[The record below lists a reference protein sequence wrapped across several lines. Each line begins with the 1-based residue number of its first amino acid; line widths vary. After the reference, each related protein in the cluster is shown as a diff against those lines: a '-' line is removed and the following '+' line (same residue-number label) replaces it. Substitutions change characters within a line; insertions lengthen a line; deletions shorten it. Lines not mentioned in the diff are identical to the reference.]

1 VVLTE
6 VTRRCRYRERVS
18 RRPLH
23 PATSVPRPDVV
34 GRRCGPTRDRHGR
47 GPRGPLA
54 LPGPLNPD
62 GPDVRP
68 SRRAEFDE
76 LVLSLVERL
85 VARWEA
91 ELEDVEFGTE
101 DVPQIP
107 DTWTDDPVPFGSC
120 VPAQGNRPA
129 RIVVF
134 RRPVELRAT
143 TPVERTALVNEV
155 LVEYI
160 AELLGRDPSEI
171 DP

>member
-1 VVLTE
+1 
-6 VTRRCRYRERVS
+6 
-18 RRPLH
+18 
-23 PATSVPRPDVV
+23 
-34 GRRCGPTRDRHGR
+34 
-47 GPRGPLA
+47 
-54 LPGPLNPD
+54 
-62 GPDVRP
+62 
-68 SRRAEFDE
+68 
-76 LVLSLVERL
+76 VLSLVERL
-85 VARWEA
+85 VARWES

-107 DTWTDDPVPFGSC
+107 DGWDDDPVPFGSC
-120 VPAQGNRPA
+120 VSARGNTPA

-143 TPVERTALVNEV
+143 TRIERTALVNEV

>member
-1 VVLTE
+1 
-6 VTRRCRYRERVS
+6 
-18 RRPLH
+18 
-23 PATSVPRPDVV
+23 VV
-34 GRRCGPTRDRHGR
+34 GPRTGPARDRHGR
-47 GPRGPLA
+47 GLRGPLT
-54 LPGPLNPD
+54 LPGPLSPD
-62 GPDVRP
+62 GPEARP
-68 SRRAEFDE
+68 TRRAEFDD

-85 VARWEA
+85 VARWES

-107 DTWTDDPVPFGSC
+107 DGWDDDPVPFGSC
-120 VPAQGNRPA
+120 VPARGNSPA

-143 TPVERTALVNEV
+143 TRIERTALVNEV

>member
-1 VVLTE
+1 VNPRLD
-6 VTRRCRYRERVS
+6 RS
-18 RRPLH
+18 
-23 PATSVPRPDVV
+23 AVPRPDVV
-34 GRRCGPTRDRHGR
+34 GQRTGSVRDRHGR
-47 GPRGPLA
+47 GFRGPLS
-54 LPGPLNPD
+54 LPGPLSPD
-62 GPDVRP
+62 GPEARP

-85 VARWEA
+85 VARWES

-107 DTWTDDPVPFGSC
+107 DGWVDDPVPFGSC
-120 VPAQGNRPA
+120 VPARGNSPA

-143 TPVERTALVNEV
+143 TRIERTALVHEV

-160 AELLGRDPSEI
+160 AELLGRDPGEI

>member
-1 VVLTE
+1 MVG
-6 VTRRCRYRERVS
+6 
-18 RRPLH
+18 
-23 PATSVPRPDVV
+23 PRT
-34 GRRCGPTRDRHGR
+34 GPGRDRHGR
-47 GPRGPLA
+47 GFRGPLT
-54 LPGPLNPD
+54 LPGPLSPD
-62 GPDVRP
+62 GPEARP
-68 SRRAEFDE
+68 TRRAEFDD

-85 VARWEA
+85 VARWES

-107 DTWTDDPVPFGSC
+107 DGWDDDPVPFGSC
-120 VPAQGNRPA
+120 VPARGTVPA

-143 TPVERTALVNEV
+143 TRIERTALVNEV

>member
-1 VVLTE
+1 M
-6 VTRRCRYRERVS
+6 
-18 RRPLH
+18 
-23 PATSVPRPDVV
+23 
-34 GRRCGPTRDRHGR
+34 
-47 GPRGPLA
+47 
-54 LPGPLNPD
+54 PGPLNPD
-62 GPDVRP
+62 GPEVRP

-85 VARWEA
+85 VGRWQS

-107 DTWTDDPVPFGSC
+107 DDWADDPVPFGSC
-120 VPAQGNRPA
+120 VPARGGTPA

-134 RRPVELRAT
+134 RRPVELRAAT
-143 TPVERTALVNEV
+143 RAERTALVNEV